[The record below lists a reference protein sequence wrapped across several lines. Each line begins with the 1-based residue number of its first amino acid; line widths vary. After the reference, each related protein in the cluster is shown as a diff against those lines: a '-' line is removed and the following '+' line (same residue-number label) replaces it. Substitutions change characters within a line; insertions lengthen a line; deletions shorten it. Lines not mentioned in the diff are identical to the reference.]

1 MTINEYQRLAQR
13 TSPDDH
19 SVNRE
24 AGAWRAIDADSVL
37 RQMMRGYELMMEQ
50 MADRS
55 AEVRGAMEDAR
66 LLFTYAVHDEPT
78 LDVAPVRHSYWEEY
92 SCSQYMGMDE
102 EGEPKYRDGRFLVCH
117 NYCCRRKTVVKSNYC
132 PNCGAKMDA
141 GQEDD
146 SHGDN
151 SDG

>member
-1 MTINEYQRLAQR
+1 M
-13 TSPDDH
+13 
-19 SVNRE
+19 
-24 AGAWRAIDADSVL
+24 RAIDADRIKKRLQEHHDFYVNAYGGFKNLPLKEKARVDEITSCI
-37 RQMMRGYELMMEQ
+37 
-50 MADRS
+50 
-55 AEVRGAMEDAR
+55 AEIVNA
-66 LLFTYAVHDEPT
+66 PT

-102 EGEPKYRDGRFLVCH
+102 EGEPKYRDGRVLVCH

-146 SHGDN
+146 SHGENTDE
-151 SDG
+151 

>member
-1 MTINEYQRLAQR
+1 M
-13 TSPDDH
+13 
-19 SVNRE
+19 
-24 AGAWRAIDADSVL
+24 RAIDADFVQDALTKTITEILSKSQNESTQYV
-37 RQMMRGYELMMEQ
+37 
-50 MADRS
+50 
-55 AEVRGAMEDAR
+55 AMGLASIKTIIDIAS
-66 LLFTYAVHDEPT
+66 T

-102 EGEPKYRDGRFLVCH
+102 EGEPKYRDGRVLVCH